1 MISLLKPLTPMRRT
15 AWTRGDVLVAG
26 GAAVILA
33 ASADV
38 AQTVQDRFAVDLAG
52 LGALERAGATLWD
65 LRPLGTA
72 VFAVG
77 ALGALAGLGEPEGR
91 LGHLHAPVRKSVAV
105 LAAAHSAVALVV
117 LGLAVWVAAV
127 GEVGAREAGFVY
139 SGSDRAVTL
148 ATQLVGWIPLTALL
162 VLTAVVA
169 TRSQQAEEE
178 LEPEGSDASLSEEM
192 EALWRGRLAH
202 GPKRERARNLLSRIR
217 ALESAGDHEQARELA
232 DELRN
237 SRRVW
242 TRCGLRLPVS
252 P

>member
-1 MISLLKPLTPMRRT
+1 MRGT

-77 ALGALAGLGEPEGR
+77 ALGALAGLGEPAGR
-91 LGHLHAPVRKSVAV
+91 LERLHAPVRNGVAI
-105 LAAAHSAVALVV
+105 LAAAHATLALVV
-117 LGLAVWVAAV
+117 LGLALWIASAGKV
-127 GEVGAREAGFVY
+127 GDREELGFVY

-148 ATQLVGWIPLTALL
+148 VTQLVGWIPLVALL
-162 VLTAVVA
+162 VLVALVA
-169 TRSQQAEEE
+169 TRSEQVEEE
-178 LEPEGSDASLSEEM
+178 PEPERSDASLSEEL
-192 EALWRGRLAH
+192 EALWRERLAH
-202 GPKRERARNLLSRIR
+202 GPRRERARNLLSRIR
-217 ALESAGDHEQARELA
+217 ALERTGDHEKARELA
-232 DELRN
+232 DELKN
-237 SRRVW
+237 
-242 TRCGLRLPVS
+242 L
-252 P
+252 

>member
-1 MISLLKPLTPMRRT
+1 MKGT

-52 LGALERAGATLWD
+52 LGTLERAGATLWD

-77 ALGALAGLGEPEGR
+77 ALAALAGLGEPAGR
-91 LGHLHAPVRKSVAV
+91 LERLHELARNGVAT
-105 LAAAHSAVALVV
+105 LAAAHAALALVV

-127 GEVGAREAGFVY
+127 GEVGDSGELGFVY

-162 VLTAVVA
+162 VLVAVVA
-169 TRSQQAEEE
+169 TRSEQVED
-178 LEPEGSDASLSEEM
+178 EPEPERSDASLSEEM
-192 EALWRGRLAH
+192 EALWRERLAH
-202 GPKRERARNLLSRIR
+202 GPRRERARNLLSRIR

-237 SRRVW
+237 
-242 TRCGLRLPVS
+242 L
-252 P
+252 

>member
-1 MISLLKPLTPMRRT
+1 VNSLLKPLTPMRGT

-52 LGALERAGATLWD
+52 LGTLERAGATLWD

-77 ALGALAGLGEPEGR
+77 ALGALAGLGEPAGR
-91 LGHLHAPVRKSVAV
+91 LERLHAVMRNGLAV
-105 LAAAHSAVALVV
+105 LAAAHAALALVV
-117 LGLAVWVAAV
+117 LGLAVWVASV
-127 GEVGAREAGFVY
+127 GEVGARGELGFVY

-148 ATQLVGWIPLTALL
+148 ATQVVGWIPLTALL
-162 VLTAVVA
+162 VLVAVVA
-169 TRSQQAEEE
+169 TRSEQVEEE
-178 LEPEGSDASLSEEM
+178 PEPERSDPSLSEEM
-192 EALWRGRLAH
+192 EALWRERLAH
-202 GPKRERARNLLSRIR
+202 GPRRERARNLLSRIR

-237 SRRVW
+237 
-242 TRCGLRLPVS
+242 L
-252 P
+252 

>member
-1 MISLLKPLTPMRRT
+1 MRGT

-77 ALGALAGLGEPEGR
+77 ALGVLAGLGEPADRRER
-91 LGHLHAPVRKSVAV
+91 LHALARNGVAI
-105 LAAAHSAVALVV
+105 LAAANAALALVV
-117 LGLAVWVAAV
+117 LALAVWVAAV
-127 GEVGAREAGFVY
+127 GEVGDSEELGFVY

-148 ATQLVGWIPLTALL
+148 VTQLVGWIPLTALL
-162 VLTAVVA
+162 VLVAVVA
-169 TRSQQAEEE
+169 TRSEQAEEE
-178 LEPEGSDASLSEEM
+178 PEPERSDASLSEEM
-192 EALWRGRLAH
+192 EALWRERLAH
-202 GPKRERARNLLSRIR
+202 GPRRERARNLLSRIR
-217 ALESAGDHEQARELA
+217 ALERTGDHEQARELA

-237 SRRVW
+237 
-242 TRCGLRLPVS
+242 L
-252 P
+252 

>member
-1 MISLLKPLTPMRRT
+1 MNSLLKPLTPMRGT

-77 ALGALAGLGEPEGR
+77 ALGALAGLGEPAGR
-91 LGHLHAPVRKSVAV
+91 LERLHALVRNGLAV
-105 LAAAHSAVALVV
+105 LAAAHAALALVV

-127 GEVGAREAGFVY
+127 GEVGEGGELGFVY

-148 ATQLVGWIPLTALL
+148 IAQLVGWIPLTALL
-162 VLTAVVA
+162 VLVALVA
-169 TRSQQAEEE
+169 TRSEQAEEE
-178 LEPEGSDASLSEEM
+178 PEPERSDASLSEEM
-192 EALWRGRLAH
+192 EALWRERLAH

-237 SRRVW
+237 
-242 TRCGLRLPVS
+242 L
-252 P
+252 